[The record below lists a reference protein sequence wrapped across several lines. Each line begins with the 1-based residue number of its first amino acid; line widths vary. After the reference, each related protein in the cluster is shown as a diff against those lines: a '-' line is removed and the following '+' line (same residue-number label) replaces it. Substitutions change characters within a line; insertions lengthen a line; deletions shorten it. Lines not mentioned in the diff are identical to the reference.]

1 MTLHEAIVFV
11 LKKNGQ
17 PMTAREIA
25 DVVNKENLYSRGDGN
40 DVPSAQIS
48 ARVKNYPQL
57 FAKENGKIKLL
68 NQ

>member
-17 PMTAREIA
+17 LMTAREIA
-25 DVVNKENLYSRGDGN
+25 DVVNKENLYSRGDIPGT
-40 DVPSAQIS
+40 QIS
-48 ARVKNYPQL
+48 ARVNKYPLL
-57 FAKENGKIKLL
+57 FVRENGKIKLL